1 MLSSQTS
8 PSRATIPPKLA
19 SVLQVTPMAL
29 VFLAL
34 VIVPLGLIFVVSFL
48 DYNFAQVFPELYLET
63 WVDVLTS
70 DLTLA
75 LYLKTFK
82 FLIIVWAITAPLGFA
97 IAYFLAFHLRS
108 NWLRT
113 LLVTAIAIPFWTS
126 GPIRM
131 VSWVPLL
138 GREGVVNQT
147 LMGAGLIDEPLGWLM
162 YSEFAVLVAYVQMLT
177 MPMIA
182 TALNSM
188 AKIPPS
194 VIQAAQ
200 DAGASE
206 WQIVR
211 DIIFPLVRPGLAI
224 GTIIVTTAIMGDV
237 VMVKFMGGS
246 QVNTVGMSII
256 TDLNAFMYPPAAAK
270 SILLLIVVLS
280 IVVSLLRFADIRK
293 ELRS

>member
-8 PSRATIPPKLA
+8 PSRVTIPPKLA

-138 GREGVVNQT
+138 GREGVVNQA
-147 LMGAGLIDEPLGWLM
+147 LLGAGVIDEPLGWLM

-270 SILLLIVVLS
+270 SILLLVVVLS
-280 IVVSLLRFADIRK
+280 IVISLLRFADIRK

>member
-8 PSRATIPPKLA
+8 PSRVTIPPKLA

-138 GREGVVNQT
+138 GREGVVNQA
-147 LMGAGLIDEPLGWLM
+147 LLGAGVIDEPLGWLM

-270 SILLLIVVLS
+270 SILLLVVVLS